1 MKLFIWRMKVCICN
15 FAAYITY
22 ITQYNL
28 HNSIQNE
35 KVTYFNA
42 NDVDTINYSY

>member
-1 MKLFIWRMKVCICN
+1 MFPLFLHYN
-15 FAAYITY
+15 FKNYINVAAY
-22 ITQYNL
+22 TQYNL

-42 NDVDTINYSY
+42 NDVDTINYSH